1 MGWGCPCCS
10 QRMYDGGKGRYCAAC
25 GYICYTGENYFERS
39 EQDKK
44 PYRFTIKDETG
55 NVVAS
60 GIETFD
66 RGRAEDDNGTASGAG
81 SDSRIKT

>member
-10 QRMYDGGKGRYCAAC
+10 QRMYDGGKGRYCASC
-25 GYICYTGENYFERS
+25 GYICYTGENYYERFKQS
-39 EQDKK
+39 KESD
-44 PYRFTIKDETG
+44 RLTIKDETG

-66 RGRAEDDNGTASGAG
+66 RGRAEDDLRTSSGAG
-81 SDSRIKT
+81 SDSCNKA